1 MSSNDKESIPCPTCG
16 VARRKDRT
24 GRYVKRVNLAR
35 ENRKALTIMSR
46 DLDYLMRYSNVRP
59 LEEEESTAL
68 RGYVKLLR
76 ELNRDNKEDDSSKS
90 LAEIEALAAKDL
102 TPK

>member
-1 MSSNDKESIPCPTCG
+1 MADKDTTPCPACG
-16 VARRKDRT
+16 RANRKERT

-35 ENRKALTIMSR
+35 ENRKALTVMSR

-76 ELNRDNKEDDSSKS
+76 ELNRDNKEDDSTKS
-90 LAEIEALAAKDL
+90 LAEIEALAAKEVIQ
-102 TPK
+102 K